1 MNTASL
7 TPSSEPG
14 APGSL
19 PMGVNT
25 GQEIA
30 P

>member
-1 MNTASL
+1 MNIASL
-7 TPSSEPG
+7 TPSSDPG
-14 APGSL
+14 AKGSL

-30 P
+30 Q